1 MEAAVQ
7 ITNGQKP
14 LTDVEKELLDI
25 HQGYFRIMA
34 MLRMIRQSADADSF
48 ESQAASDIVEV
59 LDQFIPTV
67 DALRIR
73 LDAAICKL
81 K

>member
-7 ITNGQKP
+7 ITQTP
-14 LTDVEKELLDI
+14 LTDLEKEFWNI
-25 HQGYFRIMA
+25 HQGFFGIMG
-34 MLRMIRQSADADSF
+34 MLRMIRQSAEADSS
-48 ESQAASDIVEV
+48 ESQAAADIVEV
-59 LDQFIPTV
+59 LDQYIPTV

-73 LDAAICKL
+73 LDSAICKL